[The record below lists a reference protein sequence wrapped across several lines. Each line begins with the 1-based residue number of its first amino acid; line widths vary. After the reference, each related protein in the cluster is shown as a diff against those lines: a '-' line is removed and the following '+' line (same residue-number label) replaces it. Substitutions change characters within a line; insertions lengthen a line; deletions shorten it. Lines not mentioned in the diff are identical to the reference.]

1 MLRYSKHVHT
11 MAIGFLVSNGK
22 ANLGV
27 ALRRFRMTVIE
38 TVHLPNDR
46 WYDGEQHLWARLDST
61 TGYVVVGIDALGLA
75 ALGDLAYITLRA
87 TGTTVRR
94 GEPIGTLEAAKMTG
108 DLVAPIS
115 GVLVGGNP
123 DVLRDPTLV
132 NRDPYGAGWLF
143 LLAPADWAGESAAL
157 LAGADLPAWVAA
169 ETERYRTQGW
179 VV

>member
-1 MLRYSKHVHT
+1 MS
-11 MAIGFLVSNGK
+11 
-22 ANLGV
+22 
-27 ALRRFRMTVIE
+27 VIATE
-38 TVHLPNDR
+38 HIPDDR
-46 WYDGEQHLWARLDST
+46 WYDGDQHLWARIDPAT
-61 TGYVVVGIDALGLA
+61 EQVVVGIDTLGLA

-87 TGTTVRR
+87 IGTTVRR

-123 DVLRDPTLV
+123 AVLRDPTLA

-143 LLAPADWAGESAAL
+143 RLAPADWAGESAEL
-157 LAGADLPAWVAA
+157 LTGADLPAWVAA

-179 VV
+179 IV